1 MYETGST
8 PRQYP
13 HRVDTARHD
22 DGVILQPFPTNVST
36 GVPLFSFLIYQSGDA
51 WLGAGVVVVFFYIH
65 SFIHCISIEYAQLGL
80 TPF

>member
-51 WLGAGVVVVFFYIH
+51 WLGAGVVVVFFYIYSFIH
-65 SFIHCISIEYAQLGL
+65 SFIASQ
-80 TPF
+80 